1 MCVEVLWLA
10 LANGRLNLASGH
22 TQTERSAPQ
31 AIACPC
37 FIRRDG
43 AAALF
48 APAKVTGSRLRVCDH
63 LLRPHVIIYFED
75 A

>member
-22 TQTERSAPQ
+22 NQTERSAPQ
-31 AIACPC
+31 AIACPH

-43 AAALF
+43 ATALF
-48 APAKVTGSRLRVCDH
+48 APAKVAGSRLRVRDY
-63 LLRPHVIIYFED
+63 LPRPHVIIHFEG